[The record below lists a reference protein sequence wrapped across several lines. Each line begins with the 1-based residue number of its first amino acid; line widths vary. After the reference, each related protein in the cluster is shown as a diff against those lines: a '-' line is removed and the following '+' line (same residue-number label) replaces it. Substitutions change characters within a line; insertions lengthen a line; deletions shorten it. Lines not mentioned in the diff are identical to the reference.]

1 MSSAEREL
9 KEGDLGYRRSIEI
22 TELEEAEPMATESS
36 EGEEDVKLT
45 GGNQVLVVED
55 DLREMGKKAAWSV
68 SSCKPG
74 NGVSALRD
82 DNLETYWQLNNTIY
96 LCGSPFV
103 LRCFNACVILPTLSV
118 ADLMAFNLIW

>member
-1 MSSAEREL
+1 MGSRSPAINRDSGARGSRAY
-9 KEGDLGYRRSIEI
+9 GDGVVR
-22 TELEEAEPMATESS
+22 
-36 EGEEDVKLT
+36 GEDDVKLT

-82 DNLETYWQLNNTIY
+82 DNLETYWQLTLQSI
-96 LCGSPFV
+96 SVV
-103 LRCFNACVILPTLSV
+103 LHLFCLVLMLITSLV